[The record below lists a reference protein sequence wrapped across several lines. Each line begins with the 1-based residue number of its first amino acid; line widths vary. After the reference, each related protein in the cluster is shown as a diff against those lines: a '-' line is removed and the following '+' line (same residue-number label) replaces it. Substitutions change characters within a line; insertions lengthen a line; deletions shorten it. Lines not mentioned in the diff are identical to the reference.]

1 MSRSGRAAA
10 CGRLGQL
17 AAAVE
22 ELLELPD
29 DDVEDVALPAE
40 DESFDDEPDDSVELD
55 SLAVEPVDEPPP
67 PDPDER
73 ESLR

>member
-1 MSRSGRAAA
+1 M
-10 CGRLGQL
+10 
-17 AAAVE
+17 E

-29 DDVEDVALPAE
+29 DDVEDVEDVALPAE

-55 SLAVEPVDEPPP
+55 SLAAEPVDEPPP